1 MSGSDRAALGNEV
14 RGGSPAAPG
23 GERASDAGSALGRAV
38 GYLARRP
45 GLAFGLGIVI
55 VLAVGAVLASVLAPF
70 PGDAANDTN
79 LLGALLPP
87 GGAHPLGTDLAGRD
101 VWSRILFGIRISVG
115 VSVVVIVASLL
126 VGVPIGLLAGAV
138 GGKLDD
144 LLMRIVDVFLAF
156 PSLLLALAIAA
167 TLGPSMEHAAIAI
180 VVSWWPWYA
189 RLMRGEA
196 AAIRGRAY
204 VEAALLLGIPRWR
217 VALRHILPNAIGP
230 IIVQASLDLGGV
242 ILTFAAL
249 SFLGLGAQD
258 PTPEWGLMVEQG
270 RTLTSTQPWV
280 AIFPGAAI
288 MVAALAFT
296 LLGEGLRERLDP
308 KGLARS

>member
-1 MSGSDRAALGNEV
+1 MNGVGTGGGTGTP
-14 RGGSPAAPG
+14 RGGDIP
-23 GERASDAGSALGRAV
+23 RASALRRV
-38 GYLARRP
+38 LRYIVRRP
-45 GLAFGLGIVI
+45 GLAIGLAIVV
-55 VLAVGAVLASVLAPF
+55 VLAAGAILAPMLAPF
-70 PGDAANDTN
+70 PGDAGNDTN
-79 LLGALLPP
+79 LLAALQPP

-101 VWSRILFGIRISVG
+101 VWSRVLFGIRISVG
-115 VSVVVIVASLL
+115 VSVGVIAASLV
-126 VGVPIGLLAGAV
+126 VGIPVGLIAGAV
-138 GGKLDD
+138 GGKIDD

-156 PSLLLALAIAA
+156 PSLLLALAITA

-204 VEAALLLGIPRWR
+204 VEAATLLGIAPWR

-230 IIVQASLDLGGV
+230 VIVQASLDLGGV

-258 PTPEWGLMVEQG
+258 PTSEWGLMVEQG

-280 AIFPGAAI
+280 ALFPGAAI
-288 MVAALAFT
+288 MVAALSFT

-308 KGLARS
+308 KGLARP

>member
-1 MSGSDRAALGNEV
+1 MSQ
-14 RGGSPAAPG
+14 APQMI
-23 GERASDAGSALGRAV
+23 SYIL
-38 GYLARRP
+38 RRP
-45 GLAFGLGIVI
+45 GLLIGLAILLVLVI
-55 VLAVGAVLASVLAPF
+55 AAVLAPSLAPF
-70 PGDAANDTN
+70 PGDAGNDTN
-79 LLGALLPP
+79 LLETLRQPSGL
-87 GGAHPLGTDLAGRD
+87 HPMGTDVAGRD
-101 VWSRILFGIRISVG
+101 VWSRVLFGVRVSVG
-115 VSVVVIVASLL
+115 VSLAVIAASLL
-126 VGVPIGLLAGAV
+126 VGIPIGLLAGAV
-138 GGKLDD
+138 GGPVDD

-156 PSLLLALAIAA
+156 PSLLLALAISA

-204 VEAALLLGIPRWR
+204 VEAAHLLGVPAWR
-217 VALRHILPNAIGP
+217 VAVRHVLPNAIGP
-230 IIVQASLDLGGV
+230 VIVQASLDLGGV

-270 RTLTSTQPWV
+270 RSLTSTQPWV
-280 AIFPGAAI
+280 ALFPGAAI

-308 KGLARS
+308 KGRARP

>member
-1 MSGSDRAALGNEV
+1 MGVPVGLFAGAA
-14 RGGSPAAPG
+14 
-23 GERASDAGSALGRAV
+23 
-38 GYLARRP
+38 
-45 GLAFGLGIVI
+45 
-55 VLAVGAVLASVLAPF
+55 
-70 PGDAANDTN
+70 
-79 LLGALLPP
+79 
-87 GGAHPLGTDLAGRD
+87 GGA
-101 VWSRILFGIRISVG
+101 
-115 VSVVVIVASLL
+115 
-126 VGVPIGLLAGAV
+126 
-138 GGKLDD
+138 LDD
-144 LLMRIVDVFLAF
+144 LLMRIVDIFLAF

-204 VEAALLLGIPRWR
+204 VEAAHLLGIAPWR
-217 VALRHILPNAIGP
+217 VALRHILPNSIGP
-230 IIVQASLDLGGV
+230 VIVQASLDLGGV

-280 AIFPGAAI
+280 ALFPGAAI

-308 KGLARS
+308 KGLARP

>member
-1 MSGSDRAALGNEV
+1 MSGVGQATGDSG
-14 RGGSPAAPG
+14 APG
-23 GERASDAGSALGRAV
+23 GGTAAQPGTTGLPSSAGRALW
-38 GYLARRP
+38 YIARRP
-45 GLAFGLGIVI
+45 GLAIGFAIVAI
-55 VLAVGAVLASVLAPF
+55 LAVGAIFAPLLGPF
-70 PGDAANDTN
+70 PGDAGNDTN
-79 LLGALLPP
+79 LLAALQPP
-87 GGAHPLGTDLAGRD
+87 GGVHPLGTDLAGRD
-101 VWSRILFGIRISVG
+101 VWSRVLFGIRVSVG
-115 VSVVVIVASLL
+115 VSVIVIGVSLL
-126 VGVPIGLLAGAV
+126 VGIPVGLIAGAV
-138 GGKLDD
+138 GGKVDD

-204 VEAALLLGIPRWR
+204 VEAALLLGIARWR

-230 IIVQASLDLGGV
+230 VIVQASLDLGGV

-280 AIFPGAAI
+280 ALYPGAAI

-308 KGLARS
+308 KGLARP

>member
-1 MSGSDRAALGNEV
+1 MNATAAASGRVLRYV
-14 RGGSPAAPG
+14 
-23 GERASDAGSALGRAV
+23 V
-38 GYLARRP
+38 RRP
-45 GLAFGLGIVI
+45 GLAIGLTIVV
-55 VLAVGAVLASVLAPF
+55 VLALGAILAPLLAPF
-70 PGDAANDTN
+70 PGDAGSDTN
-79 LLGALLPP
+79 LLASLRPP

-101 VWSRILFGIRISVG
+101 IWSRVLFGVRVSVG
-115 VSVVVIVASLL
+115 VSVAVIVAALL
-126 VGVPIGLLAGAV
+126 VGVPVGLFAGAV
-138 GGKLDD
+138 GGKVDD

-204 VEAALLLGIPRWR
+204 VEAASLLGIAAWR
-217 VALRHILPNAIGP
+217 VTLRHILPNAIGP
-230 IIVQASLDLGGV
+230 VIVQASLDLGGV

-258 PTPEWGLMVEQG
+258 PTTEWGLMVEQG
-270 RTLTSTQPWV
+270 RTLTSTHPWV
-280 AIFPGAAI
+280 ALFPGAAI

-308 KGLARS
+308 KGSARP

>member
-1 MSGSDRAALGNEV
+1 MSGSEGDVGDSDV
-14 RGGSPAAPG
+14 RGGSPAPG
-23 GERASDAGSALGRAV
+23 GERASDAGSALGRTI

-55 VLAVGAVLASVLAPF
+55 VLAVGAVLASLLAPF
-70 PGDAANDTN
+70 PGDAGNDTN

-126 VGVPIGLLAGAV
+126 VGVPIGLFAGAV

-167 TLGPSMEHAAIAI
+167 TLGPSLEHAAIAI

-217 VALRHILPNAIGP
+217 VALRHILPNSIGP

>member
-1 MSGSDRAALGNEV
+1 MSGSDGVAGSADLR
-14 RGGSPAAPG
+14 RGSTAAPG
-23 GERASDAGSALGRAV
+23 GARASAAGGLGRAI

-55 VLAVGAVLASVLAPF
+55 VLAAGAVLAPVLAPF
-70 PGDAANDTN
+70 PGDAGNNTN
-79 LLGALLPP
+79 LMASLLPP
-87 GGAHPLGTDLAGRD
+87 GGVHPLGTDLAGRD

-115 VSVVVIVASLL
+115 VSVVVIVSSLL
-126 VGVPIGLLAGAV
+126 VGIPIGLFAGAV

-144 LLMRIVDVFLAF
+144 LLMRVVDVFLAF
-156 PSLLLALAIAA
+156 PSLLLALAISA

-180 VVSWWPWYA
+180 TVSWWPWYA

-280 AIFPGAAI
+280 ALFPGAAI
-288 MVAALAFT
+288 MTAALAFT